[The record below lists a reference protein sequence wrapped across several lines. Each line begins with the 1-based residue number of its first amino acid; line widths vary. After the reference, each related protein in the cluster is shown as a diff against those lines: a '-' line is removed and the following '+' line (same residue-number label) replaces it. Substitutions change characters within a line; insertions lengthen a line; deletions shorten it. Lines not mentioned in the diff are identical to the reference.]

1 MQMGIADFVKKLLGN
16 KNVNST
22 LAQTPIVPADSSR
35 YPNEYQAVISFN
47 IAIDSL
53 LQLDK
58 YIARSDYR
66 DIVQQ
71 YKDLPEFYGALNKS
85 GLLGDY
91 ISKHTLNKAQIDTF
105 LSRYNEM
112 KDLQNEAPTI
122 RIHNDAFI
130 RKHLKSE
137 KEYLDNILK
146 ACDPAISL
154 DEEQREVVLSD
165 EDHTLVI
172 AGAGAGKTTTVAAKV
187 RYLVD

>member
-1 MQMGIADFVKKLLGN
+1 MGIADFIKKLLGN
-16 KNVNST
+16 KTVNST
-22 LAQTPIVPADSSR
+22 LAQTPIVPANSSR

-47 IAIDSL
+47 LAIDSL

-187 RYLVD
+187 PF